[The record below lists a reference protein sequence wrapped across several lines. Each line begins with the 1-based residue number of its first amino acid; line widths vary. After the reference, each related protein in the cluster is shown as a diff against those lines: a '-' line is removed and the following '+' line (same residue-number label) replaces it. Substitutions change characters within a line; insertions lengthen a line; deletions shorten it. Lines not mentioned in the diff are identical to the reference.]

1 MIHQFEQ
8 YSDDWWLCRN
18 GKPSASCASKLV
30 TTTGKE
36 STQLDDYAAELAGDL
51 FAGHSLNTFMG
62 NSYTDRGTELESLAR
77 ADYEL
82 NNQVAVDEVG
92 MFSDS
97 LIRYIAS
104 PDGCIGKDG
113 LLEIKVLKPSNHIK
127 TVCAYYDDGIIP
139 KTYIPQIQMQL
150 LISKRKWVD
159 LCFFNPDLP
168 ILVIRQYPDSV
179 FLKTLSRQL
188 KAVEVQRNLYLEK
201 LKSI

>member
-1 MIHQFEQ
+1 MLQ
-8 YSDDWWLCRN
+8 YSDEWWACRN

-30 TTTGKE
+30 TSTGKE
-36 STQLDDYAAELAGDL
+36 STQLDEYAAELAGDL

-62 NSYTDRGTELESLAR
+62 NSFTERGTELENDAR
-77 ADYEL
+77 LDYSMT
-82 NNQVAVDEVG
+82 NQVVVDEVG

-127 TVCAYYDDGIIP
+127 TVCAYYENGIIP

-150 LISKRKWVD
+150 LVSKRKWAD
-159 LCFFNPDLP
+159 LCLFNPDLP
-168 ILVIRQYPDSV
+168 GLTVRQYPDKE
-179 FLKTLSRQL
+179 FLKVLRRQL
-188 KAVEVQRNLYLEK
+188 KAVEVQRNIYLEK
-201 LKSI
+201 LRKI